1 MDSLLLLNIIA
12 NVAQLLDYN
21 MNLSQLSNDDIMRH
35 LQQQDKLLNKEI
47 NQYLKE
53 IIKQNDLIIKL
64 LNTTNDGCGGNDCD
78 NADNTI

>member
-53 IIKQNDLIIKL
+53 IIKQNELIIKL
-64 LNTTNDGCGGNDCD
+64 LNTTNDGCGGNDCN

>member
-53 IIKQNDLIIKL
+53 IIKQNELIIKL
-64 LNTTNDGCGGNDCD
+64 LNTTNDKCGGNEC
-78 NADNTI
+78 NKADTMI

>member
-53 IIKQNDLIIKL
+53 IIKQNELIIKL
-64 LNTTNDGCGGNDCD
+64 LNTTNDGRGGNECN

>member
-53 IIKQNDLIIKL
+53 IIKQNELIIKL
-64 LNTTNDGCGGNDCD
+64 LNTTNDGCEGNDCN

>member
-53 IIKQNDLIIKL
+53 IIKQNELIIKL
-64 LNTTNDGCGGNDCD
+64 LNTTNDKCGGNECN
-78 NADNTI
+78 NADTMI

>member
-64 LNTTNDGCGGNDCD
+64 LNTTNDGRGGNECN